1 MEVVNKH
8 KDLKLKKK
16 EGGVYIITQDEEPKR
31 KIITG
36 DYSSRDKVYEKYE
49 FSGPIDEVHSFSEVK
64 SIFELESKA
73 QKSILDSIG
82 TKNKVKIMVTF
93 FILFYIIYNQLI
105 FQGLL
110 ILIMILIS
118 RYVYITY
125 SNFDFSKTSLDE
137 KVKRQTR

>member
-1 MEVVNKH
+1 MEVVKKH
-8 KDLKLKKK
+8 KNLKLKKK
-16 EGGVYIITQDEEPKR
+16 GRGVYIITQDGEPKR

-36 DYSSRDKVYEKYE
+36 DYNSRDKVYEKYE

-82 TKNKVKIMVTF
+82 TKDSVKIMVAF
-93 FILFYIIYNQLI
+93 SVLLYIVYNQLI

-110 ILIMILIS
+110 ILIIILLS
-118 RYVYITY
+118 RYAYIKY
-125 SNFDFSKTSLDE
+125 SNLDFSKTSLDE